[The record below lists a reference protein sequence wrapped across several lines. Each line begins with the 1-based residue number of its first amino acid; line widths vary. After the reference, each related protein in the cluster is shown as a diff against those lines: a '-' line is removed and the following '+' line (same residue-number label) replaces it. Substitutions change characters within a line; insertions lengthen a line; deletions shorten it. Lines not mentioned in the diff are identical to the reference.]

1 MPTALHKKC
10 MLLSH
15 PDFTSWGIPPTK
27 TFRTCAGRAC
37 APTSG
42 IALQASITKQE
53 NTVWSMMSHWC
64 HWMIETYGNPSENV
78 PSKWCLGN
86 VSPRI
91 TLESSQL
98 ASLGQGVA
106 VTMWQTGRL
115 HPIATFH
122 LFSSIYTDMYNIL
135 LHDIYIYVYP
145 YSYIDN
151 TIEVHICLLYICVC
165 NIYIYIYTYMYN
177 HIHIHICTVIISIDS
192 PWNIHISIYT
202 TELYEIIQLIYKLI
216 KLYTTCIKLY
226 NPQYTTYIYIYELP
240 SKSFTCQ

>member
-1 MPTALHKKC
+1 MLSTKDQTVRPIGSSICPYVVVSRPLCSLESWCPQPYSKKC

-53 NTVWSMMSHWC
+53 KTVWLMMSHWC
-64 HWMIETYGNPSENV
+64 HWIIETYGNPSENV

-91 TLESSQL
+91 TLETSQL

-122 LFSSIYTDMYNIL
+122 LFSSIYTDR
-135 LHDIYIYVYP
+135 YV
-145 YSYIDN
+145 
-151 TIEVHICLLYICVC
+151 
-165 NIYIYIYTYMYN
+165 
-177 HIHIHICTVIISIDS
+177 
-192 PWNIHISIYT
+192 
-202 TELYEIIQLIYKLI
+202 
-216 KLYTTCIKLY
+216 
-226 NPQYTTYIYIYELP
+226 
-240 SKSFTCQ
+240 